1 MKTARKQTTSQTE
14 QSYQDLLNK
23 IKELEDKNMH
33 YRRIECESRDREVR
47 LKDEEIQKL
56 LCERQDLQKEIIEL
70 QQHVYERNQELEELQ
85 QKFEASKA
93 VADGISATKKAQYEM
108 TLSDLMEKYQKSNKK
123 QEEIIHE
130 KEAKIQNSSL
140 IIDSLSSKNQND
152 ASVLVVQIEQLR
164 D

>member
-1 MKTARKQTTSQTE
+1 
-14 QSYQDLLNK
+14 
-23 IKELEDKNMH
+23 
-33 YRRIECESRDREVR
+33 
-47 LKDEEIQKL
+47 
-56 LCERQDLQKEIIEL
+56 
-70 QQHVYERNQELEELQ
+70 
-85 QKFEASKA
+85 
-93 VADGISATKKAQYEM
+93 M